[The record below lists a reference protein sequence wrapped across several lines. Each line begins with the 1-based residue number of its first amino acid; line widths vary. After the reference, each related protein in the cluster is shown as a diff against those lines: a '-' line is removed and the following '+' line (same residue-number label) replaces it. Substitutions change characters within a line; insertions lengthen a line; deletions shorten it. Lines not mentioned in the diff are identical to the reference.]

1 MAPLIHPRTIVCIYI
16 YILCGH
22 LSGASVNIY
31 TSHDIMQKSKQKLV
45 RELLLAT
52 KSVFRGFFSYIPG
65 IFAITIQSRQSS
77 GTKCATA
84 KDQSNSNLLQFMV
97 FYLRRTSL
105 SMQTLMFRRPICEH
119 FFHFM
124 VCHVHTHAGETTELW
139 LK

>member
-1 MAPLIHPRTIVCIYI
+1 MLLTHIVRLSQWSQCEYMNIRS
-16 YILCGH
+16 LRMLPNKS
-22 LSGASVNIY
+22 LSGSCFFQL
-31 TSHDIMQKSKQKLV
+31 SQSSED
-45 RELLLAT
+45 
-52 KSVFRGFFSYIPG
+52 FFSYIPG